1 MGDIVTCAAQ
11 SSFAT
16 DAILGSSLNGL
27 AQLALSVLTGMR
39 DARILRL
46 TDCFDCTQCSAPGGN
61 DERMSNMP
69 TIHYETLSGTFAPR
83 RRAVNAAA

>member
-1 MGDIVTCAAQ
+1 
-11 SSFAT
+11 
-16 DAILGSSLNGL
+16 
-27 AQLALSVLTGMR
+27 MR

-61 DERMSNMP
+61 DNRMSNMP

-83 RRAVNAAA
+83 RRAVYAAA